1 MSEIHR
7 TARSGAPVT
16 GEDPDLMIR
25 LTNVSKVYRLGEIG
39 SGTLYR
45 DLQSWQAKRKGL
57 PDPNRKIGHESLL
70 SNEPFFA
77 LKDIDLAFLPCNQP
91 YTMTVEQCV
100 HAAQMIQP
108 KVLIPYHFGNT
119 DLSGLPAQLP
129 GTDVRLRALQ

>member
-1 MSEIHR
+1 MLTLDGLRIYIAGD
-7 TARSGAPVT
+7 T
-16 GEDPDLMIR
+16 EDIPEM
-25 LTNVSKVYRLGEIG
+25 
-39 SGTLYR
+39 
-45 DLQSWQAKRKGL
+45 A
-57 PDPNRKIGHESLL
+57 
-70 SNEPFFA
+70 A

-129 GTDVRLRALQ
+129 GTDIRLRALQ